1 LIQQGWSWQGALTPK
16 QEIDIAVPNSN
27 TVSLVTRNGM
37 GEAKLPLQQKLV
49 QTYFKLLDEN
59 DILPAAICFFTQGVR
74 LVVGGSPVLEALR
87 SLETRGVR
95 LILCSACLD
104 YFNLAG
110 QVKMGIVDGM
120 ADIID
125 AQFKAGKVIS
135 I

>member
-74 LVVGGSPVLEALR
+74 LVVGGSPVLEA
-87 SLETRGVR
+87 RGVR